1 MHVYIHQNY
10 IKVFFY
16 LNLKNSC
23 PDMCPHMGG
32 YVHSCLSPDV
42 TFLVGVSFDQS
53 LVQNYSVKL
62 GEEITI
68 INKSV

>member
-1 MHVYIHQNY
+1 MHVPF
-10 IKVFFY
+10 IKIIIIFFFY

-23 PDMCPHMGG
+23 PDMCPHMRR

-53 LVQNYSVKL
+53 LIQNYSVKL